1 MKSTLNRIG
10 RFVIVFIFALS
21 LSFLCIS
28 QLMRIFRLFGLIS
41 EYTESISTVVISAL
55 ITVLLLVYYI
65 HQGRTEKKTKFDNWV
80 LMNFSKMIL
89 CYIILIICLASI
101 RKDVF
106 MSFEELRSLISLEWT
121 MFGISAAVF
130 LVWNVIIVE
139 YLEKKKPI
147 EISNRAPIE
156 KAKYIEEK
164 GTFFQIASS
173 SFNTISL
180 LFISLVMLIF
190 ATFLTYIVWREINL
204 FNQTIGIIA
213 FFFATNT
220 LLDLMSGV
228 LRPLKEKKHKILES
242 TKISNFEVEEQNRII
257 TQTKNFLKTIEG
269 IDSSNALSDEEKM
282 EIKTRLLAEY
292 METNKAD

>member
-1 MKSTLNRIG
+1 
-10 RFVIVFIFALS
+10 
-21 LSFLCIS
+21 
-28 QLMRIFRLFGLIS
+28 
-41 EYTESISTVVISAL
+41 
-55 ITVLLLVYYI
+55 
-65 HQGRTEKKTKFDNWV
+65 
-80 LMNFSKMIL
+80 
-89 CYIILIICLASI
+89 
-101 RKDVF
+101 
-106 MSFEELRSLISLEWT
+106 
-121 MFGISAAVF
+121 
-130 LVWNVIIVE
+130 
-139 YLEKKKPI
+139 
-147 EISNRAPIE
+147 
-156 KAKYIEEK
+156 
-164 GTFFQIASS
+164 
-173 SFNTISL
+173 
-180 LFISLVMLIF
+180 MLIF

>member
-1 MKSTLNRIG
+1 
-10 RFVIVFIFALS
+10 
-21 LSFLCIS
+21 
-28 QLMRIFRLFGLIS
+28 
-41 EYTESISTVVISAL
+41 
-55 ITVLLLVYYI
+55 
-65 HQGRTEKKTKFDNWV
+65 
-80 LMNFSKMIL
+80 
-89 CYIILIICLASI
+89 
-101 RKDVF
+101 
-106 MSFEELRSLISLEWT
+106 